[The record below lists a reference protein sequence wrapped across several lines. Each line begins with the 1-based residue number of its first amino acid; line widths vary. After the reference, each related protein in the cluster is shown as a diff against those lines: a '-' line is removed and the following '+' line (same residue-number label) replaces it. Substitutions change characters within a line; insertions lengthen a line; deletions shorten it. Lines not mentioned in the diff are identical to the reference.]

1 MWGNFGRVIL
11 TEPSFQWGRSE
22 LVMQKSIIFP
32 RTSPNW
38 SPINQKFAISFF
50 LEKKNMHLSLPH
62 FWYFWGSWVP
72 TNPGMPRPVHAT
84 YATSLQWH
92 MMAYGFKLSFRIIWS
107 QWSFKCSTCRTGRKW
122 RHNMEKNI
130 KPLLTRH
137 FIDGMLVDLC
147 VMFPC
152 FHQVHD
158 APCA

>member
-11 TEPSFQWGRSE
+11 TDRLSSE
-22 LVMQKSIIFP
+22 VAVSLLLCKKQSSIFP

-38 SPINQKFAISFF
+38 SPTNQKLAISFF
-50 LEKKNMHLSLPH
+50 PGKKNMHLSLPH
-62 FWYFWGSWVP
+62 FWGSWVP